1 MNSGMETMK
10 ALSTCTHIFS
20 GKLLYSH
27 KYDVKSSVPVCNDIF
42 SQRLFPLQE
51 PGVNYE
57 ASTLT
62 KEEITVNL

>member
-1 MNSGMETMK
+1 MNNGIGTMK
-10 ALSTCTHIFS
+10 DLSTCKPIFS
-20 GKLLYSH
+20 GKLVYSH
-27 KYDVKSSVPVCNDIF
+27 KYDVKSSVPVYDIF